1 MARYLLAST
10 SAFDNTFDST
20 FADQVQRMRGS
31 IGGATFQK
39 IGTTFSIRHRSVPTD
54 KKRIRQT
61 AQRQRFSVVQQFWRT
76 LDSLEKATFED
87 QVGDY
92 ARVDSLGNVY
102 EISGLNLQNVS
113 NSNAVN
119 QAEPLITN
127 LPSPSSPP
135 AIAYDQTE
143 VELVTELITLET
155 TPSILPLTHSLRI
168 FATRPLTAGLLYPSE
183 AFVFM
188 GNVPAGSAPNNL
200 NFFPAYKDRFG
211 ISQNDA
217 GLVFYITLHFVSVST
232 LQPDLTVYGV
242 SLPFA
247 LT

>member
-10 SAFDNTFDST
+10 SPFDNTFDST
-20 FADQVQRMRGS
+20 FADQVQRVRGS

-54 KKRIRQT
+54 KKRIKQT

-76 LDSLEKATFED
+76 LDSLEQSSFND

-113 NSNAVN
+113 NSNALN
-119 QAEPLITN
+119 QNEPFITT
-127 LPSPSSPP
+127 LPLPTSPP
-135 AIAYDQTE
+135 AIAYLFTE
-143 VELVTELITLET
+143 VQLISEIITLQT
-155 TPSILPLTHSLRI
+155 SPSLLPATHSLRI
-168 FATRPLTAGLLYPSE
+168 FTTRPLTEGLLYPSE
-183 AFVFM
+183 NYVFM
-188 GNVPAGSAPNNL
+188 GNVPAGTDPSLL
-200 NFFPAYKDRFG
+200 NFFPEYQDRFDVYPG
-211 ISQNDA
+211 YE
-217 GLVFYITLHFVSVST
+217 GLVFYVTLHFVSVTT